1 MEDRD
6 ERGMRMKQRVILG
19 MSGGVDSSVSAV
31 LLKEQGYEVIGL
43 FMKNWDE
50 KDEGGVCSA
59 TQDYQDVMRVAG
71 ALDIPFYT
79 VNFEKEY
86 WDRVFSYFLEELKN
100 GRTPNP
106 DVMCNQ
112 EIKFNAFLDYALKL
126 EADYIAMGHYARV
139 YEKNGRFYL
148 KRGLDSNKDQSYFL
162 SRISE
167 SALSKTLFPIGE
179 LEKKE
184 VRRLAE
190 VHKLYTATK
199 KDSTGICFIGERN
212 FDEFLDRY
220 LLSKKGKI
228 LTVDNEVIGEH
239 NGLIH
244 YTIGQ
249 RKGIG
254 IGGVGSGEPWFVVGK
269 NLSKNI
275 LYVAQGSEHPSLF
288 TTELMGEQTKW
299 ITESPAFPFR
309 CTAKFRYRQ
318 QDIPVTLYQQT
329 DDQVRVVFDDKVKAV
344 TPGQV
349 AVFYDGEFCLGS
361 SIITKGKPLEEKY
374 IFLH

>member
-1 MEDRD
+1 MEDRN

-19 MSGGVDSSVSAV
+19 MSGGVDSSVAAV
-31 LLKEQGYEVIGL
+31 LLKEQGYEVVGL

-139 YEKNGRFYL
+139 EEKNGRFYL

-167 SALSKTLFPIGE
+167 SALSKTLFPIGD

-190 VHKLYTATK
+190 VHNLYTATK

-299 ITESPAFPFR
+299 ITESPEFPFR

-318 QDIPVTLYQQT
+318 QDIPVTLYQCE
-329 DDQVRVVFDDKVKAV
+329 DDQMRVVFDDKVKAI

-361 SIITKGKPLEEKY
+361 CIITKGKPLEEKY